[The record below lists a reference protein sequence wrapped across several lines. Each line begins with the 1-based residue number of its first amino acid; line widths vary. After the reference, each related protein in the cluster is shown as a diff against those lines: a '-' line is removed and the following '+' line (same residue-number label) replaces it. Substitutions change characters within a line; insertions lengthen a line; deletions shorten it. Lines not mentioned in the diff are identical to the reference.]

1 MIWGYHYFWKHPH
14 GYFFLLI
21 LLFQQT
27 IRWKKIRGLFPLASF
42 RLSWLLLKTKWETAN
57 PSQPGGSDVFF
68 SSVGSC
74 CFHANQPGISNVWCQ
89 DSGHGASGILG
100 EKEITTTWELY
111 IQPAIR
117 GLRHGSGTSFFENR
131 YKKRRTTCDI
141 GSDFSKSFDIS
152 HISKLYQKSHW
163 RNQSRRRW
171 CQNVNSQSY
180 RHKVLPGSWY
190 EKSPFFYLSQTNTTC
205 INRKFQ
211 TFHPKNPLTTPG
223 VFGSWHHLTELLLC
237 SLGCLCKST
246 WCSQALQA
254 ASGTKKRLRTCVNR
268 FPQ

>member
-1 MIWGYHYFWKHPH
+1 MGNSQPFPARWFRC
-14 GYFFLLI
+14 
-21 LLFQQT
+21 LFQLSGVMLLPCQPA
-27 IRWKKIRGLFPLASF
+27 RYLQCMMSRF
-42 RLSWLLLKTKWETAN
+42 RSRCQWN
-57 PSQPGGSDVFF
+57 PR
-68 SSVGSC
+68 
-74 CFHANQPGISNVWCQ
+74 
-89 DSGHGASGILG
+89 

-211 TFHPKNPLTTPG
+211 TFHPKNPLNTPG